1 MTSSIDD
8 PREAPSAVEVRDRM
22 LARVEERIEALL
34 AGERLRWSRVNP
46 RGAVL
51 VDTVA
56 ALVGAG
62 GKRLRPAFCLSGYLS
77 AGGDPADETVVDAAA
92 ALEFLHAFA
101 LLHDDVL
108 DDSPMR
114 RGAPTAHVV
123 HAEEHRAK
131 GWRGEPRRFGEG
143 VANLAGDLAHIYAD
157 RLAGTL
163 SPAVRELWTELK
175 TEIMIGQYFDVAVAA
190 EFLPDPELSRWIA
203 DCKSGRYT
211 IQRPLQLGAA
221 IAGRDDLAG
230 VFSRYGHALG
240 EAFQLRDDL
249 IDAFGDSDVS
259 GKPAGLDFEGNK
271 MTLLLA
277 LAVERDERIGDLLS
291 GDPEKLRTALEEMGV
306 RTEVE
311 TRIDRLVEEAR
322 QAAAEAPVEPV
333 WRTELA
339 EMAIRTAYRV
349 R

>member
-1 MTSSIDD
+1 MTSSIDN
-8 PREAPSAVEVRDRM
+8 PREAPSAVDMRDRM

-34 AGERLRWSRVNP
+34 SDERRRWSSVNQ
-46 RGAVL
+46 RGAVP
-51 VDTVA
+51 VDTIA

-62 GKRLRPAFCLSGYLS
+62 GKRLRPAFCLTGYLA
-77 AGGDPADETVVDAAA
+77 AGGDPSGDVVVDTAA

-108 DDSPMR
+108 DDSSMR

-131 GWRGEPRRFGEG
+131 EWRGESRRFGEG

-157 RLAGTL
+157 RLAGVL
-163 SPAVRELWTELK
+163 PANAREIWSELK
-175 TEIMIGQYFDVAVAA
+175 TEVIIGQYFDVAVAA
-190 EFLPDPELSRWIA
+190 EFLPDPALSRWIA

-211 IQRPLQLGAA
+211 IHRPLLLGAT

-230 VFSRYGHALG
+230 TFGRYGHTLG

-277 LAVERDERIGDLLS
+277 LAMERDERIGDLLS
-291 GDPEKLRTALEEMGV
+291 KDPALLRQRLEEMGV
-306 RTEVE
+306 RAEVE
-311 TRIDRLVEEAR
+311 TRIDHLVDAAR
-322 QAAAEAPVEPV
+322 QAVAQAPVEPV
-333 WRTELA
+333 WRAELA
-339 EMAIRTAYRV
+339 EMAIRIAYRV